1 MFCFLYDH
9 VVLSRLQVKNRI
21 EGELARQVKSL
32 FFAKAKAGV
41 NFQDIIMNS
50 LPNQ

>member
-1 MFCFLYDH
+1 MLCFLYDH
-9 VVLSRLQVKNRI
+9 VLSRLQVKNRI
-21 EGELARQVKSL
+21 EGELTRQVKS
-32 FFAKAKAGV
+32 FAKAKAGA